1 MVVLDEKL
9 LVGKYKEAFL
19 VESRNERENPV
30 KVLFSLM
37 LDYNLIDGI
46 LTASRNGNTPR
57 LILKSSE
64 LEIPE
69 RNACFGIN
77 SLLKK
82 AIQKYRLSKLAV
94 FGPACT
100 FDGLNKTQYF
110 GIGCNW
116 TKTAIALKVSFLC
129 PGILTERGFQ
139 AEVTD
144 ILGKTEKVERFFF
157 ENGELYYRFK
167 NKSKIK
173 IPPDTHH
180 SYIISPCRYCLNL
193 SGKGT
198 DLTCVYLSK
207 DNRTTI
213 IVRSERGLSLLAQ
226 VQKKSPQ
233 SLIFKRISN
242 EKFADF
248 FHFLKEKFM
257 LNAADIIE
265 RVELGLPVPKWNDN
279 KLRRF
284 YRVFNSIDVNFE
296 EEVF

>member
-1 MVVLDEKL
+1 MVVFDEKL
-9 LVGKYKEAFL
+9 LIGKYKEAFL
-19 VESRNERENPV
+19 VEGKGKNPV
-30 KVLFSLM
+30 KVLFNLM
-37 LDYNLIDGI
+37 LNYNLIDGL
-46 LTASRNGNTPR
+46 LTASSKGNNPR
-57 LILKSSE
+57 LILRSSE

-82 AIQKYRLSKLAV
+82 AVQKYRLSKLAI

-139 AEVTD
+139 AEVCD
-144 ILGKTEKVERFFF
+144 IFGKAEHVERFFF
-157 ENGELYYRFK
+157 KNGKLCYEL
-167 NKSKIK
+167 KSKSEVQ
-173 IPPDTHH
+173 IPTDIHH
-180 SYIISPCRYCLNL
+180 SYTITPCRYCLNL

-198 DLTCVYLSK
+198 DLTCVYLNRK
-207 DNRTTI
+207 DRTII
-213 IVRSERGLSLLAQ
+213 IVRSERGFSLLAQ
-226 VQKKSPQ
+226 VQKKSPL
-233 SLIFKRISN
+233 SLTFRRILK
-242 EKFADF
+242 EKFTDF
-248 FHFLKEKFM
+248 FPFLKEKFM

-284 YRVFNSIDVNFE
+284 YRVLNSIDVNSE